1 MISRRYPSTVDNFI
15 SLIVQLHLQK
25 FCLVLLPWKF
35 CCAVV
40 RLHLHKCWLVV
51 LRRQR
56 KSIWQGKCTAIRHS
70 IWQGS
75 GISQNRDMKQS
86 KGIWQ
91 AGAVQMRRFGIRSAT
106 WQRLGFGSFGCIR
119 RQGRVASQS
128 IGFDASDNIRFR
140 HSGHI
145 RAHGGTR
152 FDRSGR

>member
-1 MISRRYPSTVDNFI
+1 MPSFGCICTSVGLF
-15 SLIVQLHLQK
+15 
-25 FCLVLLPWKF
+25 
-35 CCAVV
+35 
-40 RLHLHKCWLVV
+40 V

-91 AGAVQMRRFGIRSAT
+91 AGAVQKRQFGICSPT
-106 WQRLGFGSFGCIR
+106 WQRLGFGSFGCIGQ
-119 RQGRVASQS
+119 QGQVASQS
-128 IGFDASDNIRFR
+128 IGFDAFDNIRFR

-152 FDRSGR
+152 FDRS